1 MPLIPQS
8 MKGLMIKAS
17 MKLLMSGDKFS
28 VIVTAISNAT
38 AQYIPSAAIVN
49 STNIALGPGSGTQT
63 GRISGLV
70 PSTMSSLMMLKAS
83 SAGLSGRDIRKLLD
97 AVSFGVVNS
106 MENVVLQ
113 GVIIGAGPGT
123 GTGKI
128 TGLSASALQK
138 LILAQS
144 FFRQISGDKLKALI
158 SAMSFGIVNH
168 IMSSGIV
175 NITDIGVAA
184 SPPLGPITIPTA
196 PGTGRLV

>member
-1 MPLIPQS
+1 MPLVPQA
-8 MKGLMIKAS
+8 MKGLIMIKAS
-17 MKLLMSGDKFS
+17 SKLLSGDKLS
-28 VIVTAISNAT
+28 ALVTAISNAT
-38 AQYIPSAAIVN
+38 AQYILAASTVN

-63 GRISGLV
+63 GRISGLI
-70 PSTMSSLMMLKAS
+70 PNTMSSLMMLKAS
-83 SAGLSGRDIRKLLD
+83 SMGLAGKDIKKLLD

-106 MENVVLQ
+106 MKNVLLQ

-175 NITDIGVAA
+175 NITDIGIAA
-184 SPPLGPITIPTA
+184 SPPVGPVTIPTA